1 MQRLALEFGTNL
13 GDIGS
18 SSNGNGSGNS
28 NGGSSRFGSIE
39 YSANKR
45 LCKSLGVLDKLPMV
59 LLFKDGEQVDSYPCN
74 AKLAR
79 TRLRNQLQTHH
90 FHDTTKSQPLE
101 ELKFEMEMNRGEALL
116 NNDNILAQIRDGG
129 DDQRQR
135 SVEST
140 ISIGSSNGNFGRNET
155 SVATME
161 APPTTTTTTSG
172 SRRKRRFWPFSRS
185 NRRQP

>member
-18 SSNGNGSGNS
+18 SSNGS

-79 TRLRNQLQTHH
+79 TQLRNQLTHYY
-90 FHDTTKSQPLE
+90 DSTTTKRSQPLE

-129 DDQRQR
+129 DDQSQR

-161 APPTTTTTTSG
+161 APPTITTTTSG